1 MDTLR
6 SLLANYDPPSFWS
19 FIRVRVREIKN
30 VAALFWILT
39 KLFNERKV
47 REFASPNYEFLLVGR
62 MEERLREQL
71 QDPKMEDLRF

>member
-19 FIRVRVREIKN
+19 FIRDRVKEIRN
-30 VAALFWILT
+30 VAARCWILT
-39 KLFNERKV
+39 KLTNERKV

-71 QDPKMEDLRF
+71 QDPKKEDLRF